1 MKLQFVKILAC
12 IVLFATCCISCKA
25 NENSSQASE
34 PKVKTTKKATNNKAG
49 RPTSKPENNN
59 NTQLQVV
66 EVKSEKMG
74 RSISNL
80 VVLPEQYFK
89 DKTTT
94 YPVLYL
100 LHGYSDDYMAWQNH
114 VDLTKHANKY
124 GFIIVCPDGQ
134 DSWYFDSPI
143 DPSYQFE
150 TYVSQELRNY
160 IESNYRT
167 INDRKHRA
175 ITGLSMGGHGAL
187 WLAWR
192 HPDIYGMCGS
202 MSGGVDITTIKDHY
216 KIDKRLG
223 KYDDNE
229 ASWKSHSVINLVPTL
244 KNENEQFI
252 IIDDGL
258 KDIFIKDNRALHA
271 ALKERKI
278 KHEYSE
284 RSGRHSWDY
293 WVESLKQHL
302 NSFSNRIHMIEMGDC

>member
-1 MKLQFVKILAC
+1 M
-12 IVLFATCCISCKA
+12 CCISCKA
-25 NENSSQASE
+25 NNSSSQVSE
-34 PKVKTTKKATNNKAG
+34 PKVKTTKKATKATTTKQAAKAETNK
-49 RPTSKPENNN
+49 SS
-59 NTQLQVV
+59 QLQVV
-66 EVKSEKMG
+66 EVKSDKMG
-74 RSISNL
+74 RNISNL
-80 VVLPEQYFK
+80 VVLPEQYFI
-89 DKTTT
+89 DSSST

-143 DPSYQFE
+143 DPTYQFE
-150 TYVSQELRNY
+150 TYITQELRNY

-167 INDRKHRA
+167 INDIKHRA

-223 KYDDNE
+223 KYADNE
-229 ASWKSHSVINLVPTL
+229 AVWKSHSVMNLVPTL
-244 KNENEQFI
+244 KPENDQFI
-252 IIDDGL
+252 IIDDGTS
-258 KDIFIKDNRALHA
+258 DIFIKDNRALHA
-271 ALKERKI
+271 ALKEHKI
-278 KHEYSE
+278 KHDYSE
-284 RSGRHSWDY
+284 RPGRHSWDY
-293 WVESLKQHL
+293 WVESLERHL
-302 NSFSNRIHMIEMGDC
+302 RDFSSRIFMIKMGDC

>member
-1 MKLQFVKILAC
+1 MKLPIVKILAC

-25 NENSSQASE
+25 NDSNSQASE
-34 PKVKTTKKATNNKAG
+34 PKVKTTKKTTNSKTSQ
-49 RPTSKPENNN
+49 PTSKPQNSNK
-59 NTQLQVV
+59 QLQVI

-74 RSISNL
+74 RNISNL
-80 VVLPEQYFK
+80 VVLPEQYFI
-89 DKTTT
+89 DKTTS

-143 DPSYQFE
+143 DPTYQFE

-167 INDRKHRA
+167 INDRRYRA

-223 KYDDNE
+223 KYAENE
-229 ASWKSHSVINLVPTL
+229 AVWKNHSVINLVPTL
-244 KNENEQFI
+244 KNDQLI
-252 IIDDGL
+252 IIDDGT

-271 ALKERKI
+271 ALKEHKI
-278 KHEYSE
+278 KHDYSE
-284 RSGRHSWDY
+284 RPGRHSWDY
-293 WVESLKQHL
+293 WVESLKLHL
-302 NSFSNRIHMIEMGDC
+302 TDFSNRIHMIEMGDC

>member
-1 MKLQFVKILAC
+1 MKLPVVRISIC
-12 IVLFATCCISCKA
+12 IALIAMCCISCKA
-25 NENSSQASE
+25 NNSSSQVSE
-34 PKVKTTKKATNNKAG
+34 PKVKTTKKATKPAAKTAVNK
-49 RPTSKPENNN
+49 EQ
-59 NTQLQVV
+59 QLQVIN
-66 EVKSEKMG
+66 VKSDKMG
-74 RSISNL
+74 RNISNL
-80 VVLPEQYFK
+80 VVLPEQYFI
-89 DKTTT
+89 DSSSI

-143 DPSYQFE
+143 DPAFQFE
-150 TYVSQELRNY
+150 TYITQELRNY

-167 INDRKHRA
+167 INDSKRRA

-223 KYDDNE
+223 KYADNE
-229 ASWKSHSVINLVPTL
+229 AVWKSHSVMNLVPTL
-244 KNENEQFI
+244 KPENDQFI
-252 IIDDGL
+252 IIDDGTS
-258 KDIFIKDNRALHA
+258 DIFIKDNRALHA
-271 ALKERKI
+271 ALKEHKI
-278 KHEYSE
+278 KHDYSE
-284 RSGRHSWDY
+284 RPGRHSWDY
-293 WVESLKQHL
+293 WVESLERHL
-302 NSFSNRIHMIEMGDC
+302 RDFSNRISMIKMGDC

>member
-1 MKLQFVKILAC
+1 MILSRFKLLIY
-12 IVLFATCCISCKA
+12 IVLFATSCTCCHA
-25 NENSSQASE
+25 NDNSSQASE
-34 PKVKTTKKATNNKAG
+34 PKVKTTKKATKAN
-49 RPTSKPENNN
+49 TSQFSTKLNSIKDQ
-59 NTQLQVV
+59 QLQVI
-66 EVKSEKMG
+66 EVKSDKMG

-80 VVLPEQYFK
+80 VVLPESYQSST
-89 DKTTT
+89 DK
-94 YPVLYL
+94 YPVVYL
-100 LHGYSDDYMAWQNH
+100 LHGFGDNYMAWQNH
-114 VDLTKHANKY
+114 VDLTKYANHY
-124 GFIIVCPDGQ
+124 QFIIVCPDGQ

-143 DPSYQFE
+143 DPTYQFE
-150 TYVSQELRNY
+150 TYITQELRNH
-160 IESNYRT
+160 IESNFRT
-167 INDRKHRA
+167 INDRKYRA

-223 KYDDNE
+223 KYAENE
-229 ASWKSHSVINLVPTL
+229 DSWKKHSVINLVPTL
-244 KNENEQFI
+244 KLDNDQFI

-284 RSGRHSWDY
+284 RPGRHSWDY
-293 WVESLKQHL
+293 WVESLKQHFM
-302 NSFSNRIHMIEMGDC
+302 SFSVRIGMIKMGDC

>member
-1 MKLQFVKILAC
+1 MKLPIVKILAC

-25 NENSSQASE
+25 NDSNSQASE
-34 PKVKTTKKATNNKAG
+34 PKVKTTKKATNGKTSQ
-49 RPTSKPENNN
+49 PTSKPQNSNK
-59 NTQLQVV
+59 QLQVI

-74 RSISNL
+74 RNISNL
-80 VVLPEQYFK
+80 VVLPEQYFI
-89 DKTTT
+89 DKTTS

-143 DPSYQFE
+143 DPTYQFE

-167 INDRKHRA
+167 INDRRYRA

-223 KYDDNE
+223 KYADNE
-229 ASWKSHSVINLVPTL
+229 AVWKNHSVINLVPTL
-244 KNENEQFI
+244 KNDQFI
-252 IIDDGL
+252 IIDDGI

-271 ALKERKI
+271 ALKEHKI
-278 KHEYSE
+278 KHDYSE
-284 RSGRHSWDY
+284 RPGRHSWDY
-293 WVESLKQHL
+293 WVESLKLHL
-302 NSFSNRIHMIEMGDC
+302 TDFSNRIHMIEMGDC